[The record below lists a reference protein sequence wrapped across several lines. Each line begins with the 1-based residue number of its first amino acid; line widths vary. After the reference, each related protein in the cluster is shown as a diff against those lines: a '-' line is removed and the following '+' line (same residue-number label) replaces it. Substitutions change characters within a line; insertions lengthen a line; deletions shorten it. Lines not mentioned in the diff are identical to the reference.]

1 MDEVSDRYAIR
12 ELRRLADNFRI
23 GHRYGTGMSAL
34 LADFAKA
41 ARESWHAQYRQR
53 ITRAPVL
60 MTVPALIFFVLPLLV
75 LVMFLVFTPL
85 MGTLG
90 RL

>member
-1 MDEVSDRYAIR
+1 MVRFAGLRKSSSYR
-12 ELRRLADNFRI
+12 E
-23 GHRYGTGMSAL
+23 
-34 LADFAKA
+34 
-41 ARESWHAQYRQR
+41 R

-60 MTVPALIFFVLPLLV
+60 MTVPALMFFVLPLLV